1 VAGTATKGAVLPRL
15 STALWAVLH
24 SLRSL
29 RPLRGDRLTLLILTE
44 MRMIGKQSSCFHC
57 LEAWVCRETSRD
69 ENGGCHALTPPQEGH
84 PMDRLSELLGQ
95 AVQFAY
101 TCWDRI
107 VLSGYIERLQRPENL
122 IYFFQDVVGI
132 KCIEP
137 AVLEQRTNAYRSW
150 VRRMTDEQGIPVLVA
165 PRGVRKEELVEPY
178 YRRLKDSQ
186 GVACVL
192 TSLEQG
198 RTFVSYMPRW
208 KVPSGDANYRFIKA
222 CRKQFLHYY
231 WYVLDPVMGPMSVRV
246 ASYFPFNVTC
256 YLNGHSFVA
265 RELQHDGVRFRK
277 ADNAFLA
284 AGDVSA
290 LQAAADRLMPA
301 LLQRRCNYW
310 VRRLVPVF
318 SPAEREALRPGY
330 RYSMAQMELAT
341 DVVFKRS
348 APLTAL
354 FRRACELGVL
364 VGGANRTTHL
374 FGRRINRQY
383 QGKLQTVLDQREVGH
398 PVLRWY
404 YQTSFAKQ
412 YVRGDQHGDRI
423 LRTETCSNDT
433 RHFDVGR
440 RLENFPLLRDKLAAT
455 NERCL
460 AEQAEL
466 LASAVDTGQLAA
478 LAEPTLIGQRRI
490 PGLKLHD
497 DRVIR
502 LLETLLH
509 PGGFVRDWTSRELH
523 TRVVAR
529 HRLADDDYRL
539 SQLRYDLNK
548 LRAKGLVQRIGNTR
562 RYCITPMGLKLGVLL
577 VKLRMRL
584 LGPLTSL
591 LRQPQ
596 PHATPRQFN
605 PVDAAYRE
613 IDTAL
618 DHLSAALGL
627 QLAA

>member
-1 VAGTATKGAVLPRL
+1 
-15 STALWAVLH
+15 
-24 SLRSL
+24 
-29 RPLRGDRLTLLILTE
+29 
-44 MRMIGKQSSCFHC
+44 
-57 LEAWVCRETSRD
+57 
-69 ENGGCHALTPPQEGH
+69 
-84 PMDRLSELLGQ
+84 MDRLSAVLGQ
-95 AVQFAY
+95 AVQFVY

-122 IYFFQDVVGI
+122 IYFFHDVVGI
-132 KCIEP
+132 DTVEP
-137 AVLEQRTNAYRSW
+137 AVIEQRTNAYKAW
-150 VRRMTDEQGIPVLVA
+150 VRQVAEEHGIPVVAA

-178 YRRLKDSQ
+178 YRRLTTGE

-192 TSLEQG
+192 TSMEQG
-198 RTFVSYMPRW
+198 RTFVSYVPRW

-265 RELQHDGVRFRK
+265 QELTRDGVRFRK

-284 AGDVSA
+284 VGDVLA
-290 LQAAADRLMPA
+290 LQAAADRLSPA

-310 VRRLVPVF
+310 VRRVVPVF
-318 SPAEREALRPGY
+318 SPVEREALRPGY

-341 DVVFKRS
+341 DVVFKRA
-348 APLTAL
+348 APLRAL
-354 FRRACELGVL
+354 FQRACELGVL

-374 FGRRINRQY
+374 FGRRINRHY
-383 QGKLQTVLDQREVGH
+383 QGKLQTVLDQRDAGH

-404 YQTSFAKQ
+404 YQTSFVKQ
-412 YVRGDQHGDRI
+412 YVRGDQHSDRI

-433 RHFDVGR
+433 YHFGVGR
-440 RLENFPLLRDKLAAT
+440 RLENLSLLRGQLGAT

-460 AEQAEL
+460 GEQAEL

-478 LAEPTLIGQRRI
+478 LAAPTQIGHRRV

-509 PGGFVRDWTSRELH
+509 PGGFVRNWTSRELH
-523 TRVVAR
+523 TRVIAR
-529 HRLADDDYRL
+529 HHFTPDEYRL
-539 SQLRYDLNK
+539 SQLRYDLSK
-548 LRAKGLVQRIGNTR
+548 LRVKGLVERIGKSR
-562 RYCITPMGLKLGVLL
+562 RYCLTPIGLKLGVLL
-577 VKLRMRL
+577 VKLRLRL
-584 LGPLTSL
+584 LGPLVSVI
-591 LRQPQ
+591 RQPNTN
-596 PHATPRQFN
+596 PAPPRSN
-605 PVDAAYRE
+605 LVDAAYRE
-613 IDTAL
+613 VDTAL

-627 QLAA
+627 QHAA

>member
-1 VAGTATKGAVLPRL
+1 V
-15 STALWAVLH
+15 
-24 SLRSL
+24 
-29 RPLRGDRLTLLILTE
+29 
-44 MRMIGKQSSCFHC
+44 
-57 LEAWVCRETSRD
+57 
-69 ENGGCHALTPPQEGH
+69 
-84 PMDRLSELLGQ
+84 DRLSELLGQ

-132 KCIEP
+132 NAIEP
-137 AVLEQRTNAYRSW
+137 AVLEQRTNAYKAW
-150 VRRMTDEQGIPVLVA
+150 VRRITDERGIPVLAA

-178 YRRLKDSQ
+178 YRRLKSTE

-192 TSLEQG
+192 TSLEQS
-198 RTFVSYMPRW
+198 RTFVSYVPRW

-265 RELQHDGVRFRK
+265 QELRRDGVRFCK

-284 AGDVSA
+284 VADVPA
-290 LQAAADRLMPA
+290 LQAAADRLSAA
-301 LLQRRCNYW
+301 LLQRRCQYW
-310 VRRLVPVF
+310 VRRVVPVF
-318 SPAEREALRPGY
+318 SADEREALRPGY

-341 DVVFKRS
+341 DVVFTRS
-348 APLTAL
+348 APLRAL
-354 FRRACELGVL
+354 FQRACELGVL

-374 FGRRINRQY
+374 FGRRINRHY
-383 QGKLQTVLDQREVGH
+383 KGKLQTVLDQRDAGH

-412 YVRGDQHGDRI
+412 YVRGDQHSDRI
-423 LRTETCSNDT
+423 LRNETCSNDT
-433 RHFDVGR
+433 RHFGVGR
-440 RLENFPLLRDKLAAT
+440 RLENLPLLRDKLAAT

-478 LAEPTLIGQRRI
+478 LAAPTLIGQRRV

-509 PGGFVRDWTSRELH
+509 PGGFVRDWTTRELH

-529 HRLADDDYRL
+529 HRLVGDSYRL
-539 SQLRYDLNK
+539 SQLRYDLSK
-548 LRAKGLVQRIGNTR
+548 LRAKGFVERIGKSR
-562 RYCITPMGLKLGVLL
+562 RYCLTPIGLKLGVLL
-577 VKLRMRL
+577 VKLRLRL
-584 LGPLTSL
+584 LGPLASL
-591 LRQPQ
+591 IRQP
-596 PHATPRQFN
+596 HTNAAPRRSN
-605 PVDAAYRE
+605 SVDAAYRE
-613 IDTAL
+613 VDTAL